1 MASNNTK
8 YTTEMREQT
17 ARLIVE
23 TGKSATS
30 MAEELGIDKNT
41 VCSWAREYR
50 RQHKLPSYAE
60 TKGHK
65 APEPSTQKDLLL
77 KVRELERENKRI
89 SKLLEEEREKV
100 LILKKSLHIFMQ
112 PQG

>member
-1 MASNNTK
+1 MASNNAK
-8 YTTEMREQT
+8 YTSEMREQT
-17 ARLIVE
+17 AKLIVE

-30 MAEELGIDKNT
+30 IAEELGIDKNT

-60 TKGHK
+60 VKGRK
-65 APEPSTQKDLLL
+65 IPEATTQKDLLL

-100 LILKKSLHIFMQ
+100 MILKKSLHIFMQ